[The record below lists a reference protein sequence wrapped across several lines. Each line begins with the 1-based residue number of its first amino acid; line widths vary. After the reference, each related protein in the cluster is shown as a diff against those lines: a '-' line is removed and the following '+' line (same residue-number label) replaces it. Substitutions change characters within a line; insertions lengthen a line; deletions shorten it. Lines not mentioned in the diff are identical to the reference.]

1 MKKQHVIV
9 GIVASCLLCTN
20 LSAQEKKEDKKK
32 QREVLDEVVVSATKF
47 ESKKENTGK
56 VIYKITQKDIL
67 NNTGKTVLDLLNNVP
82 GIEIKG
88 VNTNPS
94 EPRSTYIRGGRSR
107 QVLVLIDGVPVS
119 DPSGINQEY
128 DLRLLSLNQI
138 ESIEVLKGASSTLY
152 GTGAATGVIN
162 ITLKKSSKKSFKVG
176 YEVSLG
182 TNNTATS
189 SNNAL
194 SDKSGNLYISG
205 TSDKVNYLASVNVT
219 GVNGMS
225 AAKSNT
231 ATVFENDPFSSTN
244 AMFKVGYEVN
254 EDISVETFLNYDTFD
269 FDYDGG
275 NYTDAT
281 INNGENKQVRFGIR
295 PRFKYDNG
303 EFYALATINKIE
315 RVNVNTSTFLSEGRS
330 VNLDLVNKFSF
341 AEDQFQLI
349 TGFNYQEHS
358 NNTVSP
364 FGNIDK
370 DVANFT
376 VKDPYVSMV
385 YISDFGLSATAGARY
400 NMHSEYGN
408 HLVYDANASYNVFE
422 DKDYSLRLLS
432 SYSSAFIAPSTY
444 QLFSA
449 FGNTDLKPET
459 SRTVEF
465 GFNSSYKNW
474 LNVNVVYFDRTEED
488 AFVFQGLSTPPF
500 GIYMNSA
507 SEIKVNGVESEITI
521 RPVDNVRLLIGYTY
535 TNKDQDVD
543 YIPENKLVATAEVSI
558 IKNTF
563 VSLVYRNT
571 GERLARYFDSTTF
584 MTVSENLPSYQLLDF
599 NVNYKVLDGT
609 ITLFGAVTNLFNEDY
624 EDILGYS
631 TRGRNYKLGMRLQL

>member
-9 GIVASCLLCTN
+9 GVVAACLLCTN
-20 LSAQEKKEDKKK
+20 LSAQEKKEDKKEK
-32 QREVLDEVVVSATKF
+32 REVLNEVVVSATKF

-67 NNTGKTVLDLLNNVP
+67 NNTGKTVFDLLNNVP

-88 VNTNPS
+88 LNTNPS
-94 EPRSTYIRGGRSR
+94 EPRSTYVRGGRSR

-138 ESIEVLKGASSTLY
+138 ESIEILKGASSTLY

-162 ITLKKSSKKSFKVG
+162 IRLKKTSKKSFRVG

-182 TNNTATS
+182 TNNTAES
-189 SNNAL
+189 PNNNL
-194 SDKSGNLYISG
+194 SDRSGNLFISG
-205 TSDKVNYLASVNVT
+205 TSGKINYLASASVV

-225 AAKSNT
+225 AARSNDGT
-231 ATVFENDPFSSTN
+231 TFETDPFSSTN
-244 AMFKVGYEVN
+244 TMFRLGYEVN
-254 EDISVETFLNYDTFD
+254 EDISVETFLNYDKFD
-269 FDYDGG
+269 FDYDAG
-275 NYTDAT
+275 NYADAT
-281 INNGENKQVRFGIR
+281 INNGENKQIRFGIR
-295 PRFKYDNG
+295 PRFKYKDG
-303 EFYALATINKIE
+303 EFYALATVNKIE
-315 RVNVNTSTFLSEGRS
+315 RLNINTSTFLSEGRS
-330 VNLDLVNKFSF
+330 VNVDLVNKFSF

-349 TGFNYQEHS
+349 TGYNYQEHS

-370 DVANFT
+370 DVANFK
-376 VKDPYVSMV
+376 VNDVYASMV
-385 YISDFGLSATAGARY
+385 YISDFGLSATAGTRY

-408 HLVYDANASYNVFE
+408 HLVYDVNASYNVFT
-422 DKDYSLRLLS
+422 DKDYTLRLLS

-449 FGNTDLKPET
+449 FGNTDLEPET
-459 SRTVEF
+459 SRTAEL
-465 GFNSSYKNW
+465 GFNSSYKDW
-474 LNVNVVYFDRTEED
+474 LNFNVVYFDRTEEN
-488 AFVFQGLSTPPF
+488 AFVFQGLSIPPF
-500 GIYMNSA
+500 GIYMNST
-507 SEIKVNGVESEITI
+507 SDIKVNGIESEITI

-543 YIPENKLVATAEVSI
+543 YIPENKLVAIVEANV

-571 GERLARYFDSTTF
+571 GERLARYFDSNTF
-584 MTVSENLPSYQLLDF
+584 MTVSQNLPSYQLLDF

-609 ITLFGAVTNLFNEDY
+609 VTLFGAVTNLFNEDY

-631 TRGRNYKLGMRLQL
+631 TRGRNYKVGMRLQL